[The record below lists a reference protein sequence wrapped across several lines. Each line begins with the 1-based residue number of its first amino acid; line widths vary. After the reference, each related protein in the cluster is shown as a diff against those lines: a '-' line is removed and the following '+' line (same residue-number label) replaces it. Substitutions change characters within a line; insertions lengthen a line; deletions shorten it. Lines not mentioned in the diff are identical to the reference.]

1 MWTFY
6 ILQRTKGFSRRLN
19 ESSKSMID
27 WQYLSFSFEQGDD
40 SLNENLLEESFTNGH
55 VSDHVM
61 NWWICRESFFV
72 YIGVFEGDNRHM

>member
-1 MWTFY
+1 MNNMVRVLFFMTMWTYF

-19 ESSKSMID
+19 ESSTSMID

-40 SLNENLLEESFTNGH
+40 SLNENLLEESNTNGH

-61 NWWICRESFFV
+61 NW
-72 YIGVFEGDNRHM
+72 

>member
-1 MWTFY
+1 MNNMVRVLFFMTMWTFY

-19 ESSKSMID
+19 ESSTSMID

-40 SLNENLLEESFTNGH
+40 SLNENLVEESNTNGH

-61 NWWICRESFFV
+61 NW
-72 YIGVFEGDNRHM
+72 

>member
-1 MWTFY
+1 MNNMVRVLFFMTMWTFY

-19 ESSKSMID
+19 ESSTSMID

-40 SLNENLLEESFTNGH
+40 SLNENLLEESNTNGH

-61 NWWICRESFFV
+61 NW
-72 YIGVFEGDNRHM
+72 

>member
-1 MWTFY
+1 MNNMVRVLFFMTMWTFY
-6 ILQRTKGFSRRLN
+6 ILQRTKGFSGRLN

-40 SLNENLLEESFTNGH
+40 SLNENLLEESNTNGH

-61 NWWICRESFFV
+61 NW
-72 YIGVFEGDNRHM
+72 

>member
-1 MWTFY
+1 MNNMVRVLFFMTMWTFY

-40 SLNENLLEESFTNGH
+40 SLNENLLEESNTNGH
-55 VSDHVM
+55 VSDHEM
-61 NWWICRESFFV
+61 NW
-72 YIGVFEGDNRHM
+72 

>member
-1 MWTFY
+1 MTMWTFY
-6 ILQRTKGFSRRLN
+6 ILQRTKGFSGRLN

-40 SLNENLLEESFTNGH
+40 SLNENLLEESNTNGH

-61 NWWICRESFFV
+61 NW
-72 YIGVFEGDNRHM
+72 

>member
-6 ILQRTKGFSRRLN
+6 ILQRTKGFSGRLN

-40 SLNENLLEESFTNGH
+40 SLNENLVEESNTNGH

-61 NWWICRESFFV
+61 NWWICRQSFFV
-72 YIGVFEGDNRHM
+72 YIGVSEGDNRHM

>member
-40 SLNENLLEESFTNGH
+40 SLNENLVEESNTNGH

-61 NWWICRESFFV
+61 NWWICRQSLFV
-72 YIGVFEGDNRHM
+72 YIGVSEGDNRRM